1 MENRPIQWPFLRL
14 AEIYL
19 SYAEALNEYNGSPNA
34 QAYDAVDKVRARVN
48 LPGLK
53 KDWGKKNFVK
63 LYCVNVLVSSVTKKF
78 VSLI

>member
-1 MENRPIQWPFLRL
+1 MAVPLRL
-14 AEIYL
+14 AEIL
-19 SYAEALNEYNGSPNA
+19 SYYAEALNEYNGSPNA
-34 QAYDAVDKVRARVN
+34 QAYDAVDKVRARLNFVS
-48 LPGLK
+48 GLK